1 MEHQIDGI
9 GKLSSDCQ
17 IGELV
22 MKLRV
27 YRGLSIAQL
36 AVRIGVNPT
45 HLSEVE
51 RGIRLPND
59 EMVRSLAVYFSLDEN
74 TLFEIAGRVPL
85 TIREELESQTMLQK
99 VLKEITKVKLSEQ
112 RKQEIY
118 HEFLQ
123 VVQRIS
129 YSA

>member
-1 MEHQIDGI
+1 MDHQIDGI
-9 GKLSSDCQ
+9 GKVSDCQ

-36 AVRIGVNPT
+36 AVRVGVNPSL
-45 HLSEVE
+45 LSEVE
-51 RGIRLPND
+51 RGLRLPND
-59 EMVRSLAVYFSLDEN
+59 EMVRNLAVYFSLDEN

-99 VLKEITKVKLSEQ
+99 VLKEITKVKLPEQ